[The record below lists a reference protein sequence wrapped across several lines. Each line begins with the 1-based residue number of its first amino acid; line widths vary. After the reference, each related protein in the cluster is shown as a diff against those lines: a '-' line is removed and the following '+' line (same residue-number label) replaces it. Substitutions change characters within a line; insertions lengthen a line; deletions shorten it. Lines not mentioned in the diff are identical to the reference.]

1 MPVCESIPS
10 TGDTAMEKD
19 HLEILL
25 EDIRGKF
32 DLVLEG
38 HEVLR
43 ADIERARQESRERDE
58 QLLFMIRALNDKIDG
73 VDARLS
79 AKIDGVDTRLSAKI
93 DEVDARLSAKIDE
106 VDARLSAKIDEV
118 DTRLSAKIDEVET
131 RLSAKID
138 RVGSTLQ
145 EVKEDLA
152 AHRRDTEV
160 HLPRP
165 AKGA

>member
-79 AKIDGVDTRLSAKI
+79 AKID
-93 DEVDARLSAKIDE
+93 EVDARLSAKIDR
-106 VDARLSAKIDEV
+106 VD
-118 DTRLSAKIDEVET
+118 
-131 RLSAKID
+131 
-138 RVGSTLQ
+138 STLH